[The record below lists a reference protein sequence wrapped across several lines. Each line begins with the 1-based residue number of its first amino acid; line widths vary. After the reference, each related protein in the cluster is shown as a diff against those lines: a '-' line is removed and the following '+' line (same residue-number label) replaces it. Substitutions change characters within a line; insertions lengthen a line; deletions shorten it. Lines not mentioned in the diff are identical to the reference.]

1 MILYPNT
8 KMKDKF
14 IKTDLDVQTHLARI
28 EKIYEHI
35 QNVQENC
42 YKLSKELIRDNQSK
56 LARKLLQRGLKHDS
70 SKFTD
75 LEYFGM
81 YSEDDCL
88 KWASIENH
96 RRNNEHHLE
105 YHMTPL
111 DMSEVDIAEMACD
124 LKARS
129 SEFGTD
135 IREYVKTYVSERDI
149 SVNSKFYKSIIKYLN
164 YILEDTLS

>member
-1 MILYPNT
+1 
-8 KMKDKF
+8 MKEKF
-14 IKTDLDVQTHLARI
+14 IKTELDIHTHLDRI
-28 EKIYEHI
+28 EKIYNHI

-42 YKLSKELIRDNQSK
+42 YKLAKELIKDNQDK
-56 LARKLLQRGLKHDS
+56 LARKLLQRGLRHDQ

-81 YSEDDCL
+81 YSDDECL

-135 IREYVKTYVSERDI
+135 IREFIKNYVNDRKI
-149 SVNSKFYKSIIKYLN
+149 SLNSKFYKSLVKYLN
-164 YILEDTLS
+164 YILEDSFT